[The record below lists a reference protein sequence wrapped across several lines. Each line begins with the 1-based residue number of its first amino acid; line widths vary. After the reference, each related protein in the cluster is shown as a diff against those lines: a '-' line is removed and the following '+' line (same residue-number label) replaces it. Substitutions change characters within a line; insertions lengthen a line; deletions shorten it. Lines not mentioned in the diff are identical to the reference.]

1 MNLGIISLL
10 IIIFKFFIG
19 FYLKTINKIYL
30 LQKMLQKTKKANAMR
45 VTKDFNLMT
54 FEVHI

>member
-1 MNLGIISLL
+1 MTSS
-10 IIIFKFFIG
+10 
-19 FYLKTINKIYL
+19 INKIESIFSINRGVIFNKQKIVTKNDSEL
-30 LQKMLQKTKKANAMR
+30 LKKKANAMR